1 MSGVSDVQADG
12 RFETVEFSRDGGV
25 ARIALNR
32 PDRMNAWSRAMSAE
46 ILTILGEIAG
56 DPEVRAVLITGNGRG
71 FCAGADLKDSAV
83 QPEGSDSDIDTDG
96 TLREGYNPIV
106 TALREL
112 EKPVVTAVNGPA
124 AGAGV
129 SLALA
134 GDIVVAAESAYFLL
148 AFTRIGLVPDGG
160 ASLFVPARIGF
171 TRAAELALLADRLPA
186 ARAAEWGLIN
196 FAWPDGEF
204 AARTD
209 ELVQKLANGPTRAYG
224 GVKRELNVYL
234 YSQLGPQLELEADLQ
249 REMSTSADA
258 REGVAAFNSKR
269 PAKFT
274 GA

>member
-1 MSGVSDVQADG
+1 MTGVSDAQADD
-12 RFETVEFSRDGGV
+12 RFETVEYSRDGGV
-25 ARIALNR
+25 ARVALNR
-32 PDRMNAWSRAMSAE
+32 PDRMNAWSTKVSAE
-46 ILTILGEIAG
+46 VLTILGEIK
-56 DPEVRAVLITGNGRG
+56 DDDETRVLLITGNGRA
-71 FCAGADLKDSAV
+71 FCAGADLKDGGGQSADG
-83 QPEGSDSDIDTDG
+83 EIDTDR
-96 TLREGYNPIV
+96 TLRDGYNPIV

-160 ASLFVPARIGF
+160 ASLFLPARIGF

-186 ARAAEWGLIN
+186 PKAVEWGLIN
-196 FAWPDGEF
+196 FAWPDAEF
-204 AARTD
+204 PAKTD
-209 ELVQKLANGPTRAYG
+209 EILRKLANGPTLAYA
-224 GVKRELNVYL
+224 GVKRELNAYL
-234 YSQLGPQLELEADLQ
+234 YSQLAPQLELEADLQ
-249 REMSTSADA
+249 RDMSKSADA
-258 REGVAAFNSKR
+258 REGVAAFNEKR